1 MSAIRPIFACFLMA
15 LLLVGCDRMKPTP
28 KPVSSVTGANEAGRS
43 EALPPSALPPSDASI
58 KPTDPTMQTGAVP
71 SSTSQAN
78 PKDLSKLEES
88 ASMPLPGQVN
98 NHSTPEPLKQQ

>member
-1 MSAIRPIFACFLMA
+1 MSAIRPIFACFLMV
-15 LLLVGCDRMKPTP
+15 LLLAGCDKMKPTP
-28 KPVSSVTGANEAGRS
+28 PPISSVAGANEAGRS

-58 KPTDPTMQTGAVP
+58 KPADPAVP
-71 SSTSQAN
+71 PAGVPSTTSQAS

-98 NHSTPEPLKQQ
+98 NHSTPEPLKKQ